1 MRKFV
6 LTLFM
11 ASALIAGAQGFIS
24 PKARLLKQRYE
35 RYVTHAG
42 TRGQALRG
50 DVRGGFFVMCEKD
63 ADVRRVADDLKA
75 KGASIRIVRGQQIL
89 LDIPLA
95 KLDDLETVS
104 GVARVD
110 VGPRTGRKTDNTRR
124 ATQAAAC
131 NAGTAPQ
138 LPQAYTGKGVIV
150 GIVDSGFDM
159 THPMFKDKD
168 GNLRV
173 KGYYMPGNTTFGGD
187 SVRIGGKT
195 LTGSYYSNPEDILDT
210 LKVRNF
216 NHDSHGTHCISIAA
230 GSVMN
235 DVNGLSGEP
244 LGGVAP
250 ETDILICD
258 MTSDAEHYD
267 QVWSDGYDMVS
278 FNAAESIEFMM
289 DQAKKQKKPLV
300 VSMSLNSHA
309 GWHDG
314 TSNMA
319 TLLGDYCKNE
329 DLALMLCTGNEGGD
343 HIYVNQTI
351 SAGDTLH
358 LGVYPMSDKN
368 GYGFCCLPTGKKV
381 KLQLGI
387 YDVQVM
393 KELYKVP
400 ITLESTDK
408 ESQGLYFFLPEEK
421 GISLKERMIYSHLKK
436 YIEKGNLGVSCYK
449 TVDYNQNGE
458 KYDCTYVEVYHSDIV
473 WRDGYHDNIGFM
485 LHVMPRED
493 TEAYAWGDVYDCFYK
508 VNQGEVEYGSSDIS
522 MGDWNTS
529 GEPVSVGAWIAN
541 NQIKT
546 EDGATMET
554 MDEIGDVAWYS
565 SYGTDRAGHQHPDIC
580 APGNYVAA
588 ALNSFDSQYSDYNV
602 YLRKGYTDQ
611 FVGQTSS
618 RDYSWG
624 WMSGTSMS
632 TPAAAGVV
640 ALWMQAA
647 ADLGK
652 TLNCSDI
659 KDIIIHSCDTDEFT
673 ARSPERFGLGKINA
687 YKGLLYVLGI
697 ETSIEGLS
705 KDQPENVTFRV
716 ADDLLYADGAENGTT
731 VALYNLSGVLVR
743 QTVLQGGTVSLAGLQ
758 KGVYAVQLGKLGSTL
773 IRK

>member
-1 MRKFV
+1 
-6 LTLFM
+6 
-11 ASALIAGAQGFIS
+11 
-24 PKARLLKQRYE
+24 
-35 RYVTHAG
+35 
-42 TRGQALRG
+42 
-50 DVRGGFFVMCEKD
+50 
-63 ADVRRVADDLKA
+63 
-75 KGASIRIVRGQQIL
+75 
-89 LDIPLA
+89 
-95 KLDDLETVS
+95 
-104 GVARVD
+104 
-110 VGPRTGRKTDNTRR
+110 
-124 ATQAAAC
+124 
-131 NAGTAPQ
+131 
-138 LPQAYTGKGVIV
+138 
-150 GIVDSGFDM
+150 
-159 THPMFKDKD
+159 
-168 GNLRV
+168 
-173 KGYYMPGNTTFGGD
+173 
-187 SVRIGGKT
+187 
-195 LTGSYYSNPEDILDT
+195 
-210 LKVRNF
+210 
-216 NHDSHGTHCISIAA
+216 
-230 GSVMN
+230 
-235 DVNGLSGEP
+235 
-244 LGGVAP
+244 
-250 ETDILICD
+250 
-258 MTSDAEHYD
+258 
-267 QVWSDGYDMVS
+267 
-278 FNAAESIEFMM
+278 
-289 DQAKKQKKPLV
+289 
-300 VSMSLNSHA
+300 
-309 GWHDG
+309 
-314 TSNMA
+314 
-319 TLLGDYCKNE
+319 
-329 DLALMLCTGNEGGD
+329 
-343 HIYVNQTI
+343 
-351 SAGDTLH
+351 
-358 LGVYPMSDKN
+358 
-368 GYGFCCLPTGKKV
+368 
-381 KLQLGI
+381 
-387 YDVQVM
+387 
-393 KELYKVP
+393 
-400 ITLESTDK
+400 
-408 ESQGLYFFLPEEK
+408 
-421 GISLKERMIYSHLKK
+421 
-436 YIEKGNLGVSCYK
+436 
-449 TVDYNQNGE
+449 
-458 KYDCTYVEVYHSDIV
+458 
-473 WRDGYHDNIGFM
+473 M

-716 ADDLLYADGAENGTT
+716 ADDLLYADGAEDGTT